1 MVKKINKLSDVK
13 NLIIELNSVR
23 KSLLNLRF
31 QKATGQLEKT
41 SQIKKS
47 RKKIAQLLTKL
58 NQKGAGIYFT
68 VNETNLKGR
77 TTEHIKRV
85 RAVFID
91 LDGYP
96 LPKKFELQPHMIVET
111 SPKKYHCYWLTD
123 DIPLASFTLFQQ
135 ALSFKFN
142 ADSKVKDL
150 PRVMRVAGFYHN
162 KRKPYPVKIISMID
176 EQPYT
181 REQIRDTLKL
191 KRPENKVSNYE
202 IPQYKGKYS
211 GTLRY
216 GMKEGDRHGTLVKML
231 IAIRKRGE
239 SYEYAKLEAETFG
252 KLCTP
257 PENPKEI
264 MFQLNDIWKRYEP
277 TTLSK

>member
-1 MVKKINKLSDVK
+1 MNDQSHYGIFLNYFGTHHTFQTFCDKGINKR
-13 NLIIELNSVR
+13 LIKQLHGTIEEHL
-23 KSLLNLRF
+23 
-31 QKATGQLEKT
+31 KT
-41 SQIKKS
+41 
-47 RKKIAQLLTKL
+47 LTKL

-111 SPKKYHCYWLTD
+111 SPKKYHCYWLCEG
-123 DIPLASFTLFQQ
+123 IPLISFSLFQQ
-135 ALSFKFN
+135 ALAFKYN

-176 EQPYT
+176 ERPYT
-181 REQIRDTLKL
+181 RDEIRDTLKL

>member
-1 MVKKINKLSDVK
+1 MNDQSHYGIFLNYFGTHHTFQTFCDKGINKK
-13 NLIIELNSVR
+13 LIKQLHGTIEEHL
-23 KSLLNLRF
+23 
-31 QKATGQLEKT
+31 KT
-41 SQIKKS
+41 
-47 RKKIAQLLTKL
+47 LTKL
-58 NQKGAGIYFT
+58 NKKGAGIFFCP
-68 VNETNLKGR
+68 NETNLKGR
-77 TTEHIKRV
+77 TTKHITKV

-111 SPKKYHCYWLTD
+111 SPKKYHCYWLCEG
-123 DIPLASFTLFQQ
+123 IPLISFSLFQQ
-135 ALSFKFN
+135 ALAFKFN

-150 PRVMRVAGFYHN
+150 PRVMRVAGFYHH

-176 EQPYT
+176 ERPYT
-181 REQIRDTLKL
+181 KDEIRDTLKL

-202 IPQYKGKYS
+202 IQQYKGKYS

-239 SYEYAKLEAETFG
+239 SYKYAEKEALTFG
-252 KLCTP
+252 RLCVP